1 MLTTRTD
8 RISVRFIVHRYDD
21 GTPWLGIESTD
32 GKVLPMLADGF
43 FRLELKAG
51 TTWEEAGRIAEV
63 LDAVV
68 ESLAVT
74 RFLPAVN
81 ERPF

>member
-1 MLTTRTD
+1 MLATRTD
-8 RISVRFIVHRYDD
+8 RISVRFIVHCYDD

-43 FRLELKAG
+43 FRLELKDG
-51 TTWEEAGRIAEV
+51 TTWEEAGTIAEI
-63 LDAVV
+63 LNGAVR
-68 ESLAVT
+68 SLAVT
-74 RFLPAVN
+74 RFMPPVN